1 MSDNLDNRY
10 FDIIYLVFWVDE
22 AIIECLSGVGK
33 VEDTVDPLSGVDALG
48 GGDLAHALELHAG
61 HVHAERGHAVHVVL
75 LRPAEAQDVEGLV
88 HDLHL
93 LSVVDGLYLDLA
105 HGHQG
110 VEEDVVRELALLAEI
125 NLVGDHEVEDVV

>member
-1 MSDNLDNRY
+1 MSYNLDNRY

-93 LSVVDGLYLDLA
+93 LDVVDGVHGDLA
-105 HGHQG
+105 QADRR
-110 VEEDVVRELALLAEI
+110 VVVDVV
-125 NLVGDHEVEDVV
+125 